1 MEHSQKEKS
10 TALRHIGKWETDS
23 PVGIQFLWYGVAQ
36 SGVGI
41 LANNHAHPF
50 YEIHFVLSGEVC
62 YLCDGIPFTAREEE
76 ALLLPPNASHR
87 FCRQD
92 TPFSMAYLAFR
103 LKPDAEALMPFPE
116 QTTVFPFTEEVTRC
130 VREIAKWAEINDVFS
145 APLIGSRFL
154 EILHTTCICLGMEF
168 PPMTAAAEDARVT
181 AAKQYI
187 SQNRHCR
194 ISCEDV
200 ANACGISR
208 KQLGRIFK
216 KQTGKTLNDYLQE
229 TQLMYAEKLVL
240 QGNLTIQQIGYYLGF
255 KNESGFGVYF
265 KRYFGLPPKQYRE
278 QFKNKTTTFLE

>member
-1 MEHSQKEKS
+1 VEHRQKES
-10 TALRHIGKWETDS
+10 PLVLRHVGKWETDS
-23 PVGIQFLWYGVAQ
+23 PVGIQFLWYGIAQ
-36 SGVGI
+36 SGSGI
-41 LANNHAHPF
+41 LTNNHSHPF

-62 YLCDGIPFTAREEE
+62 YLCDGIPVTARAQE

-87 FCRQD
+87 FCRLD
-92 TPFSMAYLAFR
+92 SPFEMAYLAFR
-103 LKPDAEALMPFPE
+103 LKPDAAELMPFPE
-116 QTTVFPFTEEVTRC
+116 ITTVFPFPGEIGQC

-154 EILHTTCICLGMEF
+154 EILHTACSCLGMDF
-168 PPMTAAAEDARVT
+168 PPMATDEEDSRVT

-187 SQNRHCR
+187 SKNRHRR

-216 KQTGKTLNDYLQE
+216 THTGKTLNDYLQE
-229 TQLMYAEKLVL
+229 SQLMYAEKLVL
-240 QGNLTIQQIGYYLGF
+240 QGELTVQQIGYSLGF

-278 QFKNKTTTFLE
+278 QFKNKKTTFLE